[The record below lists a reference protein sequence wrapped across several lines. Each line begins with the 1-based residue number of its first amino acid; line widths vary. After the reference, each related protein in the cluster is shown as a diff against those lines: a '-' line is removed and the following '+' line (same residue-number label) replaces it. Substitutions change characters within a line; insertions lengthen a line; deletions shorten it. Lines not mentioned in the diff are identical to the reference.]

1 MGPHRK
7 PTAMLTRKDDNNK
20 KTIID
25 CQGQLIGGEKI
36 IVMSGSCSVESESQI
51 METAQLVSAAG
62 ATILRGGAF
71 KPRTSPYDFQGLGE
85 VGLEY
90 LSKAAKQYGMLSIS
104 EIMDAS
110 DIEMTTDK
118 IDILQVG
125 TRNMQ
130 NYSLL
135 KQLGRVKNP
144 ILLKRGFAATYREF
158 LLAAEY
164 IMNAG
169 NPNIILCERGIRTFE
184 TYTRNTLDI
193 AAVPILQELSHLP
206 VVIDPSHGV
215 GLRQYV
221 EPMAY
226 AAIAAGCDGLL
237 IEAHPTPDKALSDAQ
252 QTISP
257 DLLAEIVRKG
267 RAVAKAV
274 GRTL

>member
-1 MGPHRK
+1 
-7 PTAMLTRKDDNNK
+7 MLTRKDDNNK